1 MAVLKQIL
9 LLFIIACSFASC
21 SEKQKN
27 IVVSMDSFAS
37 LRNPEYFVDSVSVRE
52 QLRREVLADTD
63 RVPMDASF
71 RRYYLNGGSLLW
83 LTRSGVSA
91 KADSVLAYVNTVES
105 MGFNKEHFCFSRI
118 EKDLKSLRSLDFSRC
133 NVNKMMA
140 RLEYNLSKAFFRYC
154 VGQRFG
160 FMNPRDVFNRID
172 VRDSDSVRVTYR
184 SLYDVKLK
192 TADKKFYAR
201 AFDVVRN
208 GRGVAEFL
216 RESRPSNPVYELLVR
231 RLAAVRTRE
240 ERKKLLC
247 NIERSRWCQYDYPG
261 QYEKYVVVNIPSLH
275 LVAVDNSE
283 TITMRI
289 GLGALETKT
298 PLLTSRIKRM
308 DFNPQWV
315 IPKSIVK
322 KSIVCHAGSKAYFDS
337 HNYFIRDRKTGSS
350 VDPSQVSGE
359 MLMSRDYMVVQRGG
373 IGNALGRVIFRFDNN
388 FSIFMHDTSNP
399 GVFSR
404 SDRSVSHGCIR
415 VEKPFDLA
423 VFMLKDKDERVI
435 DKLRY
440 SMTVNYDTRV
450 GAEEKEAQQIDKS
463 MMVRSLPVSP
473 EIPLFITYYTM
484 YPDRNGNVVAYPDI
498 YGYDAVVYDK
508 ISKFL

>member
-1 MAVLKQIL
+1 MAFLKQIL
-9 LLFIIACSFASC
+9 LLFIICCSFASC
-21 SEKQKN
+21 NEKQKN
-27 IVVSMDSFAS
+27 IVVSMDSFADM
-37 LRNPEYFVDSVSVRE
+37 RNPDYTIDSNSVDNY
-52 QLRREVLADTD
+52 LRREVLADSD
-63 RVPMDASF
+63 RAEMDASF
-71 RRYYLNGGSLLW
+71 RRYYLKGGGLLW
-83 LTRSGVSA
+83 VTRNGVSD
-91 KADSVLAYVNTVES
+91 KADSVLAYVKTVEE
-105 MGFNKEHFCFSRI
+105 MGFDKEHFCFSQI
-118 EKDLKSLRSLDFSRC
+118 EKNLKALRSLDFEDC
-133 NVNKMMA
+133 NINKTVA
-140 RLEYNLSKAFFRYC
+140 RLEYNLTKAFFRYC

-160 FMNPRDVFNRID
+160 FVNPRDVFNRID

-192 TADKKFYAR
+192 TAGKKFYSE
-201 AFDVVRN
+201 AFNVIRK
-208 GRGVAEFL
+208 GTGVAEFL
-216 RESRPSNPVYELLVR
+216 RESKPSNPIYNVLVHK
-231 RLAAVRTRE
+231 LASVHSRA
-240 ERKKLLC
+240 ERQKLLC
-247 NIERSRWCQYDYPG
+247 NIERSRWCQYDYPR

-275 LVAVDNSE
+275 LKAVDKGNVL
-283 TITMRI
+283 TMRI
-289 GLGALETKT
+289 GLGSLETKT

-322 KSIVCHAGSKAYFDS
+322 KSIMWHAGSRAYFDS
-337 HNYFIRDRKTGSS
+337 HNYFIRERKTGNS
-350 VDPSQVSGE
+350 VDPSMVSGE

-423 VFMLKDKDERVI
+423 VFMLKDKDERLI
-435 DKLRY
+435 EKMRY

-450 GAEEKEAQQIDKS
+450 NAEERNTQQIDNG
-463 MMVRSLPVSP
+463 MMVRSLAVEP

-484 YPDRNGNVVAYPDI
+484 YPDSQDNIVSYPDI
-498 YGYDAVVYDK
+498 YGYDAVIYDN
-508 ISKFL
+508 ISRFL